1 VKAITILV
9 GDMLLAREVPG
20 LVVIPF
26 LLLVPLV
33 ILLQSP
39 LVYGEQDEQ
48 NIKIS
53 LEILTG
59 QGLDTNYVGDHFWYD
74 ITLENNSTTTIA
86 ATFTVK
92 VYNTTHGLLYP
103 VRDYERSLNP
113 GESSH
118 LYPNYTREGRQEY
131 SIFFFDS
138 PGTYELA
145 VSSSVPIAFYEYFP
159 DGKYI
164 VQHSTSRFYFDA
176 LPASEK
182 ALNERMNRWIQEN
195 EQWIAQSRENT
206 LEEMR
211 STRVMLQLTTV
222 MFLVTVVNAFLVV
235 WSTRMQVKKR
245 ASLLLYVYLAVTMS
259 IVILVML
266 GVPIP
271 FFGG

>member
-1 VKAITILV
+1 VGNLV
-9 GDMLLAREVPG
+9 LARKHIG
-20 LVVIPF
+20 IVVMLF

-33 ILLQSP
+33 IVLQPS
-39 LVYGEQDEQ
+39 LVYGQQGEQ
-48 NIKIS
+48 NMKIN
-53 LEILTG
+53 LQVLTG
-59 QGLDTNYVGDHFWYD
+59 QGLDANYVGDYFWYD
-74 ITLENNSTTTIA
+74 ITLENNGTTTIA
-86 ATFTVK
+86 ATFTVN

-103 VRDYERSLNP
+103 VGDFVRSLNP
-113 GESSH
+113 GETTH

-145 VSSSVPIAFYEYFP
+145 VSSSVPIAFYQYFP
-159 DGKYI
+159 AGNYI

-195 EQWIAQSRENT
+195 EQWVAQSREST
-206 LEEMR
+206 LEEMK

-222 MFLVTVVNAFLVV
+222 MFLVTVINAFLVV

-245 ASLLLYVYLAVTMS
+245 ASLLLYVYLAIMIS
-259 IVILVML
+259 ILILVML
-266 GVPIP
+266 GVPIS
-271 FFGG
+271 FLGG